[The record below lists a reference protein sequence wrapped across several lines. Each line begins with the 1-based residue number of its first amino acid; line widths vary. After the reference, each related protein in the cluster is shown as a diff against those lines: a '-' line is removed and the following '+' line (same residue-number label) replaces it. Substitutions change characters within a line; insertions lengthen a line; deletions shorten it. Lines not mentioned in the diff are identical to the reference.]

1 MAGEA
6 VIVFNDSYGFCVCD
20 QMETTP
26 DHCRLYVDKSR
37 REDSG
42 SYTITAANQ
51 YGKDSA
57 NIEVSTSI
65 YIYELRLIMMV

>member
-1 MAGEA
+1 
-6 VIVFNDSYGFCVCD
+6 
-20 QMETTP
+20 METTP